1 MNKNISFRRPQ
12 TVEPTNHAVTIDPKH
27 HDYSDIYKLMIGAVV
42 PRPIA
47 FVSSVD
53 ARGAFNLAPFS
64 YFTICSSNPPFAVF
78 SPVHRGPDQP
88 PKDTLRN
95 VRETGGFVVNI
106 VTEDFLPQMNLTAA
120 DYPPEMD
127 EFAISGLTPVA
138 SERVKAPRVE
148 ESPVQMECTLKDI
161 IMLSDK
167 PGGGSLV
174 IGEVILIHLAKSV
187 LADPEKSVFK
197 IDPDKLNA
205 VGRMGGPTYVRTH
218 DRIDLARPK
227 WPQ

>member
-1 MNKNISFRRPQ
+1 MHSPAVQR
-12 TVEPTNHAVTIDPKH
+12 TVEPTNAVTIDPKEH
-27 HDYSDIYKLMIGAVV
+27 NYSDVYKLMIGAVV

-53 ARGAFNLAPFS
+53 AKGIFNLAPFS
-64 YFTICSSNPPFAVF
+64 YFTLCGSNPPFAVF

-106 VTEDFLPQMNLTAA
+106 VSEDFLAQMNQTAA

-127 EFAISGLTPVA
+127 EFVISGLTPVP
-138 SERVKAPRVE
+138 SERVKAPRVG
-148 ESPVQMECTLKDI
+148 ESPVQMECALKEVLT
-161 IMLSDK
+161 LSDK

-174 IGEVILIHLAKSV
+174 IGEIVLVHLAKSV
-187 LADPEKSVFK
+187 LAEPEKSVFK
-197 IDPDKLNA
+197 IDPGKLNA
-205 VGRMGGPTYVRTH
+205 IGRMGGPTYTRTR
-218 DRIDLARPK
+218 DRIDLQRPQ
-227 WPQ
+227 WPPK

>member
-1 MNKNISFRRPQ
+1 MN
-12 TVEPTNHAVTIDPKH
+12 PTNAVKIDPKEH
-27 HDYSDIYKLMIGAVV
+27 NYADVYKLMIGAVV

-53 ARGAFNLAPFS
+53 AHGIFNLAPFS

-95 VRETGGFVVNI
+95 VKETGGFVVNI
-106 VTEDFLPQMNLTAA
+106 VSEDFLPQMNLTAA

-127 EFAISGLTPVA
+127 EFVLSGLTPIP
-138 SERVKAPRVE
+138 SERVGAPRVKE
-148 ESPVQMECTLKDI
+148 ARVQMECLLKDVI
-161 IMLSDK
+161 TLSNK

-174 IGEVILIHLAKSV
+174 IGEIILIHIAKEV
-187 LADPEKSVFK
+187 LADPERSIFK
-197 IDPDKLNA
+197 IDPDKLRA
-205 VGRMGGPTYVRTH
+205 VGRMSGPTYTRTR
-218 DRIDLARPK
+218 DRIDLERPK
-227 WPQ
+227 WPH

>member
-1 MNKNISFRRPQ
+1 MDSTK
-12 TVEPTNHAVTIDPKH
+12 AVTIDPKNH
-27 HDYSDIYKLMIGAVV
+27 NYSDIYKLMIGAVV

-53 ARGAFNLAPFS
+53 ARGVFNLAPFS
-64 YFTICSSNPPFAVF
+64 YFTICGSNPPFAVF

-95 VRETGGFVVNI
+95 VRESGDFVINI
-106 VTEDFLPQMNLTAA
+106 VSEDFLPQMNLTAA

-127 EFAISGLTPVA
+127 EFVISGLTPVP
-138 SERVKAPRVE
+138 SEHVKAPRVG

-161 IMLSDK
+161 ITLSDK

-174 IGEVILIHLAKSV
+174 IGEIVLLHIARSV
-187 LADPEKSVFK
+187 LADPEKSIFK
-197 IDPDKLNA
+197 IDPGKLKA
-205 VGRMGGPTYVRTH
+205 VGRMGGPTYTRTR
-218 DRIDLARPK
+218 DRINLERPK
-227 WPQ
+227 WPPEGKK